1 DDWLGCFEVGSDED
15 GNLKYGPVAPS
26 CSDIE
31 DEMERALAME
41 AYFNPLKNIIIE
53 GDGVWQEKF
62 EVTTPSRRKFTRG
75 FKTKV
80 MKRKLSGK
88 FSSEDILKF
97 DNFLD

>member
-26 CSDIE
+26 CSE
-31 DEMERALAME
+31 
-41 AYFNPLKNIIIE
+41 
-53 GDGVWQEKF
+53 QF
-62 EVTTPSRRKFTRG
+62 EVTTPSGRKFTRG
-75 FKTKV
+75 FKTKD